1 MTNSKSMDPMFDRN
15 VPGTAGKLQAKCAGV
30 AGCGGLGSNAA
41 VALVRAGVGRLILAD
56 HDVVELSNL
65 NRQQFYRSD
74 VGKKKVEALAA
85 HLRAIRPDV
94 RLDLVDAELST
105 DNLRQIFKDAD
116 VMVEA
121 FDRAES
127 KKWLIESWCRI
138 FPDRPIVCG
147 NGLAGCGRTGEL
159 HVTRAGRIYL
169 CGDGVSDMS
178 MGLCSARVALV
189 AAMEANVAIALLLN
203 DGTEP

>member
-1 MTNSKSMDPMFDRN
+1 MTSSKGMDPLFERN
-15 VPGTAGKLQAKCAGV
+15 VPGTAAKLQGKCAGI

-56 HDVVELSNL
+56 PDVVELSNL
-65 NRQQFYRSD
+65 NRQQYFRSD

-85 HLRAIRPDV
+85 QLRAIHPAV
-94 RLDLVDAELST
+94 RLDLVDAELTPES
-105 DNLRQIFKDAD
+105 LRDVFGDAH
-116 VMVEA
+116 VLVEA

-127 KKWLIESWCRI
+127 KRWLIETWCRI

-178 MGLCSARVALV
+178 MGLCSSRVALV
-189 AAMEANVAIALLLN
+189 AAMEANVAIALLLD